1 MKERDGTGIY
11 DGTGAASGRRRPGSA
26 CRGAKV
32 WRRGRRRGLHLV
44 LAAVAG
50 VDPHVD
56 GLAKELVN
64 QGTDAEVL
72 RDSGHGLALG
82 SISSWPDISGPPCDS
97 AAYGR
102 TL

>member
-1 MKERDGTGIY
+1 MERVFMMALEPLPAAADQAALVAEPKFGG
-11 DGTGAASGRRRPGSA
+11 GAEARIALGVGGRG
-26 CRGAKV
+26 
-32 WRRGRRRGLHLV
+32 
-44 LAAVAG
+44 AG
-50 VDPHVD
+50 VDPQVD

-64 QGTDAEVL
+64 QGADAEVL